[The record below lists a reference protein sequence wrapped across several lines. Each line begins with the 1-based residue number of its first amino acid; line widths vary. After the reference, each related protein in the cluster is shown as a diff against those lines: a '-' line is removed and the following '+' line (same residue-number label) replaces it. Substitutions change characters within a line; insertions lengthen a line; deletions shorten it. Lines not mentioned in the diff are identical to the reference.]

1 MDARLRQ
8 GIELFNAG
16 RYFESHEALEPF
28 YLESEDVNKPFL
40 EALIQL
46 AAAFRLYHDFGEVKA
61 TVRMIYQ
68 AVIRFENYQ
77 PVFLDIRVKQ
87 LSEAVERWARAA
99 EAAGSGAVTQPVPKI
114 RLKRSLFS

>member
-28 YLESEDVNKPFL
+28 YLDSQDVNKPFL
-40 EALIQL
+40 EGLIQL

-61 TVRMIYQ
+61 AVRMIYQ

-77 PVFLDIRVKQ
+77 PVFLDIRVKR
-87 LSEAVERWARAA
+87 LSEAMEGWAKAA
-99 EAAGSGAVTQPVPKI
+99 EAAGSGTVAQPVPKI
-114 RLKRSLFS
+114 RFRRSFFS